1 MYALRNGMIL
11 AGCALTAS
19 LAFGQGGFD
28 GPGIYEIKNLKSGQ
42 ALDLDPRDKV
52 TLVQF
57 PPRGTPSQQWAVSN
71 AAPGYFF
78 IRNVS
83 TGRAL
88 EFTQDRNSTPLVCQT
103 TAENPNQSWRFEA
116 GKDGNA
122 MLIARF
128 GKAIDVPDGASRDGL
143 RLQIYDR
150 NGDSNQRFTLRRV
163 GGFAPPISDV
173 RGRDGDRRED
183 HGDDRGRPDRNGR
196 YFDDRD
202 RMWKL
207 AGDGVCFYRERD
219 FHGDA
224 VCARAGEDMPDVSRE
239 GGGVFLSVKFFGRAR
254 QVQIFDRAAFRGG
267 DSRIN
272 GDASDLAR
280 LPWPGGGRLNEHLG
294 SFRVN

>member
-1 MYALRNGMIL
+1 MKLLRNGMIL

-28 GPGIYEIKNLKSGQ
+28 GPGTYEIKNLKSGLV
-42 ALDLDPRDKV
+42 LDLDPRDQV

-57 PPRGTPSQQWAVSN
+57 APRGTPSQQWRIAP

-78 IRNVS
+78 IRNVA

-88 EFTQDRNSTPLVCQT
+88 EFTQDRNSAPIVCQT
-103 TAENPNQSWRFEA
+103 AGENPNQSWRFEA
-116 GKDGNA
+116 KDA
-122 MLIARF
+122 SVMLIARF
-128 GKAIDVPDGASRDGL
+128 GKAIDVPDGSGRDGL

-150 NGDSNQRFTLRRV
+150 NGDSNQRFMLRRV
-163 GGFAPPISDV
+163 GEVAPPIPEV
-173 RGRDGDRRED
+173 RGRDGDR
-183 HGDDRGRPDRNGR
+183 DRNGR

-219 FHGDA
+219 FRGDA
-224 VCARAGEDMPDVSRE
+224 LCARAGEDMPDVSRE

-254 QVQIFDRAAFRGG
+254 EVQVYDRAAFRGG
-267 DSRIN
+267 ATPIN
-272 GDASDLAR
+272 GDASDLLR
-280 LPWPGGGRLNEHLG
+280 LRIERLG

>member
-1 MYALRNGMIL
+1 MIL
-11 AGCALTAS
+11 AGFALTAS
-19 LAFGQGGFD
+19 LTFGQGGFD
-28 GPGIYEIKNLKSGQ
+28 GPGTYEIKNVKSAQ
-42 ALDLDPRDKV
+42 LLDLDPRDQV

-57 PPRGTPSQQWAVSN
+57 PPRGTPSQRWAISN

-78 IRNVS
+78 VRNVA

-88 EFTQDRNSTPLVCQT
+88 EFTQDRNGAPVVCQT

-116 GKDGNA
+116 GKAGNA

-128 GKAIDVPDGASRDGL
+128 GKAIDVPDGSSREGL

-150 NGDSNQRFTLRRV
+150 NGDSNQQFTLRRV
-163 GGFAPPISDV
+163 GGIVGALPGV
-173 RGRDGDRRED
+173 GREGDR
-183 HGDDRGRPDRNGR
+183 DRNGR

-219 FHGDA
+219 FRGDA
-224 VCARAGEDMPDVSRE
+224 LCRRAGEDMPDVSRE
-239 GGGVFLSVKFFGRAR
+239 GDGAFLSVKFFGRAR
-254 QVQIFDRAAFRGG
+254 QVQVFDRAAFRGG
-267 DSRIN
+267 DVRID
-272 GDASDLAR
+272 GDASDLTR
-280 LPWPGGGRLNEHLG
+280 LRIDRLG